1 MVKNLAVVAMTEYK
15 SVAEGNGQTQSLKP
29 ESMEALENTVLLD
42 IDQTSMYGND
52 CNDVITCLQID
63 DMNDVI
69 PQVIS
74 LLVNPAMVKA
84 VKTIEQKLGH
94 VRIVLYSA
102 RYNLLQDMGPG
113 TVFNVG
119 GEDLYFPKHT
129 QMKDLPLFDS
139 KIKYNK
145 FKRLFLAR
153 DAICQ
158 YLGKD
163 SIEMVIT
170 SRPGKC
176 VVRTCGLISP
186 PANPE
191 NAYLFDDR
199 IDLAGQYHVITIPVY
214 NAVTETCKE
223 SIYALVGSKPL
234 SDKAVTFAWTAEK
247 EHGCLGE
254 ANRICVNTVDAPPK
268 EWCLSFMDSI
278 ERMIF
283 QYACVWMGDNTEES
297 DMCLDTAFDPWN
309 ITVATAQMADVDISY

>member
-1 MVKNLAVVAMTEYK
+1 
-15 SVAEGNGQTQSLKP
+15 
-29 ESMEALENTVLLD
+29 MEAIENTILLD
-42 IDQTSMYGND
+42 MDQTSIYGND
-52 CNDVITCLQID
+52 CNDVITCLQIEEMD
-63 DMNDVI
+63 SLI

-74 LLVNPAMVKA
+74 LLVNPSMVKA
-84 VKTIEQKLGH
+84 VKAIEQKLGP

-102 RYNLLQDMGPG
+102 RYNLLKDMGAD

-129 QMKDLPLFDS
+129 EMKDLPLFFA

-145 FKRLFLAR
+145 FRRLFLAR

-170 SRPGKC
+170 SRPDKC
-176 VVRTCGLISP
+176 VVRTCGIISP

-214 NAVTETCKE
+214 NAVTEPCRD
-223 SIYALVGSKPL
+223 SVYALIGSKPL
-234 SDKAVTFAWTAEK
+234 SDRAVSFACTAEK

-254 ANRICVNTVDAPPK
+254 ANRIRVITADTPPK

-283 QYACVWMGDNTEES
+283 RYACVWMDDDTEGGS
-297 DMCLDTAFDPWN
+297 DICLGTAFDPWN
-309 ITVATAQMADVDISY
+309 ITAQMADVDISF